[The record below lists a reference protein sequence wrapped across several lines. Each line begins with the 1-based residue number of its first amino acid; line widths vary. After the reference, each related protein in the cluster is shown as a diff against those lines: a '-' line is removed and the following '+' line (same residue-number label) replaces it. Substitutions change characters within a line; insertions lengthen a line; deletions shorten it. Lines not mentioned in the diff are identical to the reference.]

1 MSIPLSSSGVIDLL
15 GAVLTAIDIP
25 YPATAGDE
33 AYYQGALAE
42 RAMHTAITLRR
53 VLGTERPN
61 FPADE
66 LAWEAAYLRQQLAK
80 HPLTGYNTS
89 PWPGV
94 PVDRTQARP
103 AGGGR

>member
-1 MSIPLSSSGVIDLL
+1 
-15 GAVLTAIDIP
+15 LTAIDIP

-33 AYYQGALAE
+33 ARYQGALAE
-42 RAMHTAITLRR
+42 RAMHTVITLRR
-53 VLGTERPN
+53 VLRAERPSLL
-61 FPADE
+61 ADE

-80 HPLTGYNTS
+80 DPLTGYNTG

-94 PVDRTQARP
+94 PVDRAQARP

>member
-1 MSIPLSSSGVIDLL
+1 MRIPLSPEVIDLL
-15 GAVLTAIDIP
+15 RAVLTAIDIP
-25 YPATAGDE
+25 HPATAGDE
-33 AYYQGALAE
+33 ACYQEALAE
-42 RAMHTAITLRR
+42 RAMHTAVTLRR
-53 VLGTERPN
+53 VLGTERPS

-80 HPLTGYNTS
+80 DPLTGYNTG

-94 PVDRTQARP
+94 PVDRAQARP